1 MEIGISLGSN
11 MGDRLANL
19 REARERISRLP
30 GVRLTAVSP
39 VYETEPVG
47 VSPAYRHLRFLN
59 AVVVAES
66 EIEPARLLSLFRR
79 IEEDMGRKRGADRN
93 EPRPIDIDIIYAD
106 SLVER
111 DGGDLNLP
119 HPRWAERR
127 FVVAPLA
134 DARPDLVLPGQ
145 TMSVKDILLTLP
157 ERPAV
162 VLFSSEW

>member
-30 GVRLTAVSP
+30 GLRLTAVSP

-79 IEEDMGRKRGADRN
+79 IEEDMGRKRVADRN
-93 EPRPIDIDIIYAD
+93 APRPVDIDIIYAD
-106 SLVER
+106 SIER
-111 DGGDLNLP
+111 EDGDLTLP

-134 DARPDLVLPGQ
+134 DARPDMVLPGQ
-145 TMSVKDILLTLP
+145 AMSVKDILSTLP
-157 ERPAV
+157 EHPAV